1 MLSWNSKE
9 DNRRLFSNKLMERYC
24 LQSCWVSFSFF
35 FLLKFGIQFRTS
47 SKTTSILLLKNGQIS
62 YRYNTCQESV
72 ICLTENMIV
81 KMFFKSL
88 NWKNQAAC
96 LLSDIKSISSYF
108 QQISLWRLLTFLPVY
123 KRFLSVLIHSR
134 ESLEDFLSLKDND
147 RLNVFI

>member
-1 MLSWNSKE
+1 
-9 DNRRLFSNKLMERYC
+9 
-24 LQSCWVSFSFF
+24 
-35 FLLKFGIQFRTS
+35 
-47 SKTTSILLLKNGQIS
+47 
-62 YRYNTCQESV
+62 
-72 ICLTENMIV
+72 MIV

-88 NWKNQAAC
+88 NWKNQDAC

-134 ESLEDFLSLKDND
+134 ESFEDFLSLRDND

>member
-1 MLSWNSKE
+1 
-9 DNRRLFSNKLMERYC
+9 
-24 LQSCWVSFSFF
+24 
-35 FLLKFGIQFRTS
+35 
-47 SKTTSILLLKNGQIS
+47 
-62 YRYNTCQESV
+62 
-72 ICLTENMIV
+72 MIV

-134 ESLEDFLSLKDND
+134 ESFEDFLSLRDND